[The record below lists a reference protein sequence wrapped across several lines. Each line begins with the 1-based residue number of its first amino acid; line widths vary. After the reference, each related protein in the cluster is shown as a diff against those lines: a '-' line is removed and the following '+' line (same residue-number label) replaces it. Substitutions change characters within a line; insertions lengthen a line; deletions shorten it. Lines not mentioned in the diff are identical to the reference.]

1 MRFTRLA
8 RSLQGAM
15 VTAAVVAAASPAF
28 AQASGLA
35 LDRFEPAPAGDRMFG
50 VPSPY
55 AAGDL
60 TPHIML
66 LADYAHNPLVI
77 KTIPSNTNVG
87 AVVKNQLYMNLDGG
101 LSLWS
106 RLFVDVDIPIAVFQN
121 GDSPKGTGTGE
132 TFTSPSSAQFGDL
145 RLGARVRLFGEYHD
159 PFQIAVGGYLWLPT
173 GSKNSFVSTGQ
184 VRGLPQLILGGRAKE
199 RVVWSAA
206 VGPEIQGVS
215 TYADVGQGTMLR
227 WGAGIGFLLL
237 DNRHLQIG
245 PEVSGDVVFRDVQKR
260 TTNAELLVDVRY
272 RIIDDLEI
280 AAGAGPGLTS
290 GIGTPD
296 FRGLLSLAY
305 TPEQKLD
312 RDHDGIMDDED
323 ACPDVPGVRSED
335 PAKNGCPLPQDRDH
349 DGIIDELDACPDVF
363 GVADPD
369 PKKNGCPP
377 PKDRDGDGIIDDLDA
392 CPDVKGVP
400 DPDPKKN
407 GCPPDR
413 DGDGILDADDACPD
427 VKGVPDPDPKK
438 NGCPPV
444 LDRDGD
450 GIPDTEDAC
459 PDEKGLRDPDPAKN
473 GCPIVHVSEKEVVI
487 LEQVQ
492 FDIDRATIK
501 PVSDRLLDE
510 VANVLKGHEELTR
523 LEVQGHTD
531 NTGAKGHNKQL
542 SQARA
547 DAVMKALIKRGV
559 AKNRLTAKGYGQ
571 EVPIA
576 DNSTDAGRTKN
587 RRVQFS
593 IVEKKPKPA
602 P

>member
-1 MRFTRLA
+1 MI
-8 RSLQGAM
+8 
-15 VTAAVVAAASPAF
+15 TAAVAAATGPAF
-28 AQASGLA
+28 AQGLA

-60 TPHIML
+60 TPHLML

-77 KTIPSNTNVG
+77 KTTPSNTDVG
-87 AVVKNQLYMNLDGG
+87 SVVKNQLYMNLDGG

-106 RLFVDVDIPIAVFQN
+106 RLFIDVDIPIAVLQT
-121 GDSPKGTGTGE
+121 GDSPNAPGAGGATQ

-145 RLGARVRLFGEYHD
+145 RIGARVRLFGEYHD

-173 GSKNSFVSTGQ
+173 GSKDSFVSTGE

-206 VGPEIQGVS
+206 LGPEIQGVS
-215 TYADVGQGTMLR
+215 SYAGVGQGTEFR
-227 WGAGIGFLLL
+227 WGAGLGFLLL

-245 PEVSGDVVFRDVQKR
+245 PEASGDVVLRDVQKR
-260 TTNAELLVDVRY
+260 TTNAELLIDVRY

-296 FRGLLSLAY
+296 FRGVLSIAY

-335 PAKNGCPLPQDRDH
+335 PAKNGCPLPSDRDH
-349 DGIIDELDACPDVF
+349 DGIPDDLDACPDVF

-377 PKDRDGDGIIDDLDA
+377 IKDRDGDGIPDD
-392 CPDVKGVP
+392 V
-400 DPDPKKN
+400 
-407 GCPPDR
+407 
-413 DGDGILDADDACPD
+413 DACPD

-450 GIPDTEDAC
+450 GIPDDVDACPDVKGVADPDPKKNGCPPVLDRDGDGIPDGEDAC
-459 PDEKGLRDPDPAKN
+459 PDEPGARDPDPARN

-492 FDIDRATIK
+492 FDTDRATIK
-501 PVSDRLLDE
+501 PVSDKLLDE
-510 VANVLKGHEELTR
+510 VAKVLTGHPELLR

-531 NTGAKGHNKQL
+531 NTGAKYHNKQL

-547 DAVMKALIKRGV
+547 DAVMKALLKRGV
-559 AKNRLTAKGYGQ
+559 AKNRLTAKGFGQ

-576 DNSTDAGRTKN
+576 DNATDAGRAKN

-593 IVEKKPKPA
+593 IVEKKPKADKPA